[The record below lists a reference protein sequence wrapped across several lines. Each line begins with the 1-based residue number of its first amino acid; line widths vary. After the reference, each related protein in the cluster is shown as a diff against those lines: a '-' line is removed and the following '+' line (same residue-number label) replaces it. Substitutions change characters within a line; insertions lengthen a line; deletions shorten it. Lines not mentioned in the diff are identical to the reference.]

1 MLKYIQDKKYIESIF
16 INKFLFILYILYAK
30 LIFIYFIYYIYLFY
44 ILYIFDYYIFD
55 ILFFLHKENN
65 LDDTY
70 RLLKKNN
77 LFIITITYL
86 LV

>member
-16 INKFLFILYILYAK
+16 INKFLFILYAK

-55 ILFFLHKENN
+55 ILFSHHKENN